1 MILCSKDIFLLYTML
16 EKEIKVLEINK
27 EEIEKKLLEMGAE
40 KTFEWYIH
48 DIYYD
53 FPDDAPKNKM
63 EANGRMFRLRQKG
76 EEHIYT
82 IKNKRKEINKKEK
95 VIAKDE
101 HETPISNI
109 VSFAKVLEK
118 YGMEKTREKKK
129 HRVSYTLEGMEF
141 DIDLYEWIPEFLEI
155 EWPDGITIQEW
166 VTKLWLQDYQ
176 QMLWGS
182 RKIFK
187 HYNIPYIIHD

>member
-1 MILCSKDIFLLYTML
+1 ML
-16 EKEIKVLEINK
+16 EKEIKILEINK
-27 EEIEKKLLEMGAE
+27 QDIVVRLLELWAE
-40 KTFEWYIH
+40 KTFEGFVH
-48 DIYYD
+48 DVYYD

-63 EANGRMFRLRQKG
+63 DANGRMFRLRQKW

-82 IKNKRKEINKKEK
+82 IKNKRKKIKKKEW
-95 VIAKDE
+95 VVAKDE

-109 VSFAKVLEK
+109 ESFAKVLEK

-129 HRVSYTLEGMEF
+129 HRVSYALEGMEF
-141 DIDLYEWIPEFLEI
+141 DFDVYEWIPEFLEI
-155 EWPDGITIQEW
+155 EWPDGETIQSW
-166 VTKLWLQDYQ
+166 VKKLELQDYQ

-187 HYNIPYIIHD
+187 HYGIDYLNFE

>member
-1 MILCSKDIFLLYTML
+1 ML
-16 EKEIKVLEINK
+16 EKEIKILEINK
-27 EEIEKKLLEMGAE
+27 EEIVEKLLEMWAE
-40 KTFEWYIH
+40 KTFEGFVH

-82 IKNKRKEINKKEK
+82 IKNKRKKIKKKEG
-95 VIAKDE
+95 VVAKDE

-109 VSFAKVLEK
+109 ESFAKVLEK
-118 YGMEKTREKKK
+118 YGMNKIREKKK
-129 HRVSYTLEGMEF
+129 HRVSYALDGMEF
-141 DIDLYEWIPEFLEI
+141 DFDIYENIPEFLEI
-155 EWPDGITIQEW
+155 EGPDGDTIQSW
-166 VTKLWLQDYQ
+166 VKKLGLEEYE

-187 HYNIPYIIHD
+187 HYWVPYMYHD

>member
-1 MILCSKDIFLLYTML
+1 ML
-16 EKEIKVLEINK
+16 EKEIKILEIDK
-27 EEIEKKLLEMGAE
+27 EEIVSQLLKLGAE
-40 KTFEWYIH
+40 KTFEGFVH

-82 IKNKRKEINKKEK
+82 IKNKRKEINKKEW

-101 HETPISNI
+101 HETPVSNI
-109 VSFAKVLEK
+109 ESFAKVLEK
-118 YGMEKTREKKK
+118 YGMQKIREKKK
-129 HRVSYTLEGMEF
+129 HRVSYKLDGMEF
-141 DIDLYEWIPEFLEI
+141 DFDVYENIPEFLEI
-155 EWPDGITIQEW
+155 EGPDGDTIQEW
-166 VTKLWLQDYQ
+166 VSKLWLEKYE
-176 QMLWGS
+176 QMLGWS

-187 HYNIPYIIHD
+187 HYDIPYVYHD